1 MAREFDDFVGRLN
14 SEDLG
19 NLFRKSKIILDPSII
34 EGLGLTAL
42 EAAACGC
49 VPIISKRNSYEDLF
63 LPDLIPYVEIPNFL
77 DPKLVIDT
85 VMNIEKNNEYAKY
98 SKNTLVYDWKSG
110 LNNSSK
116 AIKELLNPD
125 KEL

>member
-1 MAREFDDFVGRLN
+1 LVKCISIEPI
-14 SEDLG
+14 
-19 NLFRKSKIILDPSII
+19 KIILDLSII
-34 EGLGLTAL
+34 EGLGLTAR
-42 EAAACGC
+42 EAAACRRFQ
-49 VPIISKRNSYEDLF
+49 IFSKRYSYENLF
-63 LPDLIPYVEIPNFL
+63 QQDLITYVEILKFL

-85 VMNIEKNNEYAKY
+85 VMNIEKNNEYVKY
-98 SKNTLVYDWKSG
+98 SKNTLVYYWKSG